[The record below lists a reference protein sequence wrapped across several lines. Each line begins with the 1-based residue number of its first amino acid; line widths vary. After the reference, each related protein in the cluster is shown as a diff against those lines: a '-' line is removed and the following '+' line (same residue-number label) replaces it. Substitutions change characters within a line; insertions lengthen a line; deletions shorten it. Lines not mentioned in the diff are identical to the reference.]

1 MGAAAHRSQPRGRGS
16 LTLAFDAS
24 LRGRFVRRYKR
35 FFADIETEEGRT
47 LTVHCANPGSMLGF
61 HRPGAQVRC
70 STSDNPKRKLRH
82 TLEMMRVGRIWVGLN
97 THRAN
102 AVVERALAA
111 GDLLPLA
118 PYTEITREVL
128 VEKGSRLD
136 FQLTAN
142 RTRTAFMEV
151 KSVTLAE
158 GKTALFPD
166 SVTERGLRHLE
177 VLTRLHRAR
186 KRALLCFLVQ
196 RADCERVAPADAIDP
211 AYGQALRH
219 AEKSGV
225 EILAFRARV
234 GSRGIRVERALPVV
248 L

>member
-1 MGAAAHRSQPRGRGS
+1 
-16 LTLAFDAS
+16 L
-24 LRGRFVRRYKR
+24 RRYKR

-70 STSDNPKRKLRH
+70 STSDNPRRKLRH

-97 THRAN
+97 TMRAN
-102 AVVERALAA
+102 AVVERALDA
-111 GDLLPLA
+111 GMLSPLA
-118 PYTEITREVL
+118 AYTDIKREVA

-136 FQLTAN
+136 FQLTA
-142 RTRTAFMEV
+142 RGMGTAYVEV

-158 GKTALFPD
+158 GETALFPD

-177 VLTRLHRAR
+177 VLMRLHRAR

-211 AYGQALRH
+211 AYGQALRR
-219 AEKSGV
+219 AARVGV
-225 EILAFRARV
+225 EILAFGTRV
-234 GSRGIRVERALPVV
+234 GSRGIRVERELPVV